1 MNGRG
6 GVVTFLIFLLLST
19 IILLQICSMLQSDR
33 FYKAL
38 NRLVEAFEKSSPIRS
53 PKSRPKTAAGA
64 DEKHPGDEG
73 DWLVWAFR
81 VEPRTLNQ
89 FSADNNVDPRRIPA
103 FAGTTLLITRWIIL

>member
-6 GVVTFLIFLLLST
+6 GVVAFLIFLVLLT
-19 IILLQICSMLQSDR
+19 IILLQISSMPQSDR

-38 NRLVEAFEKSSPIRS
+38 NRLDEASEKSSPIHS
-53 PKSRPKTAAGA
+53 PKGRPKTAAGA
-64 DEKHPGDEG
+64 DEG

-89 FSADNNVDPRRIPA
+89 FSADNNIDPRRIPA
-103 FAGTTLLITRWIIL
+103 FAGTTLSITRWIIL